1 MQSNEE
7 AKVDVT
13 LQGNPMSKFFAAK
26 KSEDEEEE
34 EPKLEEEKAN
44 TQITDSLDKKSSS
57 SQEPEVLPEAN

>member
-1 MQSNEE
+1 
-7 AKVDVT
+7 
-13 LQGNPMSKFFAAK
+13 MSKFFAAK
-26 KSEDEEEE
+26 KSEDVEEE

>member
-13 LQGNPMSKFFAAK
+13 LQDNPMSKFFAAK
-26 KSEDEEEE
+26 KSEDVEEE